1 MKAKTKI
8 GMDMKSKKKM
18 TTRKRTMKKRILP
31 IAKRG
36 GALLFLPILN
46 VFGFL
51 IGGMTNV
58 AKVINNR
65 KAVRCQLE
73 ELQCHAIE

>member
-1 MKAKTKI
+1 
-8 GMDMKSKKKM
+8 
-18 TTRKRTMKKRILP
+18 MKKRILP
-31 IAKRG
+31 TAKRG

-46 VFGFL
+46 AFGSL

-58 AKVINNR
+58 AKAINNS

-73 ELQCHAIE
+73 ELQRHAIEQDRGFYLAPHKYECELYPYKRG